1 MPSLT
6 EENLLALISNIEDSI
21 WSVDTEYRIIACNPA
36 FVRMFVEVFG
46 QVVQPGDILIDII
59 PEDWREEE
67 MGFYDRALAGER
79 FVVEQRYLSFTGERF
94 YEIAFNPIHTDQKV
108 SGVAVFGKD
117 ITERHRAQQELT
129 TAKSAAEAA
138 NRLKS
143 EFLANMSHEIRT
155 PMNGV
160 IGMMDLLLKT
170 QLGPEQREFV
180 NTVRASGESL
190 LVVINDILDFSKVE
204 AGKLE
209 LELIDFDLG
218 EAVDCTLD
226 LLSAQAHSKN
236 LKLAAFIS
244 PDVPLK
250 LRGDPGRL
258 RQVINNLVGNAVK
271 FTEQGEVVL
280 TVSKLSTTLDRV
292 VLNFEIRDTGI
303 GIEPA
308 AQARLFAAF
317 SQADGSTT
325 RRFGGTGLGL
335 VISKRLVELMNGAIR
350 VHSVPGEGTTFTFD
364 ANFEMQRAP
373 EHGMRQDLAN
383 LKILIVDENG
393 EELEILRR
401 YTSAWK
407 MRTVCAKSGEAVAN
421 LREATAKADPF
432 HLMIIDLNK
441 EGLLL
446 AQAIHADQTI
456 TQVPLVVLSS
466 LKNNLNSEEM
476 KRAGIE
482 ACVLKPVRQSR
493 LFERLVAVMAG
504 QIGRGPAKL
513 SRHTGAVPVAHI
525 EPTPENIRILL
536 AEDNRVNQMVATKLF
551 RNLGHIPTVVGNGL
565 EALAALEK
573 QSYDIIF
580 MDCQMP
586 KMDGYEAT
594 REIRKLSLSPEPR
607 IIAMTANALAGDEA
621 KCLGAGMDDYMTK
634 PVRLETLREMI
645 ARWQP
650 VSTR

>member
-1 MPSLT
+1 MLT
-6 EENLLALISNIEDSI
+6 I
-21 WSVDTEYRIIACNPA
+21 
-36 FVRMFVEVFG
+36 
-46 QVVQPGDILIDII
+46 
-59 PEDWREEE
+59 
-67 MGFYDRALAGER
+67 
-79 FVVEQRYLSFTGERF
+79 
-94 YEIAFNPIHTDQKV
+94 
-108 SGVAVFGKD
+108 
-117 ITERHRAQQELT
+117 
-129 TAKSAAEAA
+129 
-138 NRLKS
+138 
-143 EFLANMSHEIRT
+143 
-155 PMNGV
+155 
-160 IGMMDLLLKT
+160 
-170 QLGPEQREFV
+170 
-180 NTVRASGESL
+180 
-190 LVVINDILDFSKVE
+190 
-204 AGKLE
+204 
-209 LELIDFDLG
+209 
-218 EAVDCTLD
+218 
-226 LLSAQAHSKN
+226 
-236 LKLAAFIS
+236 
-244 PDVPLK
+244 
-250 LRGDPGRL
+250 
-258 RQVINNLVGNAVK
+258 
-271 FTEQGEVVL
+271 
-280 TVSKLSTTLDRV
+280 SKLSTTLDRV

-383 LKILIVDENG
+383 LRILIVDENA

-407 MRTVCAKSGEAVAN
+407 MRTVCAQSGEAVEN

-513 SRHTGAVPVAHI
+513 SRHTGAVPVAPI